1 MRMRKPVLHRIL
13 EDWPAK
19 VLSLAGAAGLFFF
32 FQLNKLEERPLS
44 VPLRVV
50 ASSQYLPASQYPRT
64 VRLVLR
70 GEPNAIFAILEND
83 LSATIDLS
91 GYSSPGTWR
100 VPVRVERSGSAVGI
114 DPLEI
119 SVEPSEVTIALESRV
134 VKELPLTPS
143 FQGYLEPGYELVGF
157 TLTPARVEAAG
168 PASLM
173 EGATEALTEAIELT
187 GRSENFTVRVRVRQ
201 YDSLVEYLSAASVEF
216 SAEVRKAIVY
226 KTFQDVPMSASGLD
240 DGLALRTPLP
250 FATVRVAAS
259 RGELEAYVPGPDA
272 LVADLSSVR
281 GPGVYTVAVVPRF
294 PEGFQVESWMP
305 MVVTLSVE
313 KKTDQARQEPLP

>member
-1 MRMRKPVLHRIL
+1 MRKRKHILNRLL

-44 VPLRVV
+44 VPLTVH
-50 ASSQYLPASQYPRT
+50 ASSQYMSASQYPRT

-70 GEPNAIFAILEND
+70 GEPNAIYAILEND
-83 LSATIDLS
+83 LSASIDLS

-100 VPVRVERSGSAVGI
+100 VPVRVERSGSAIGI

-119 SVEPSEVTIALESRV
+119 SVEPSEVTLALEARLI
-134 VKELPLTPS
+134 KELPITPS

-157 TLTPARVEAAG
+157 TLSPTRVEAAG

-173 EGATEALTEAIELT
+173 EATTEALTEAIELT
-187 GRSENFTVRVRVRQ
+187 GRSENFSVRVRLRQ
-201 YDSLVEYLSAASVEF
+201 VDSLVGYLSSSTVEF

-226 KTFQDVPMSASGLD
+226 KTFQDLPMGTTGLD

-259 RGELEAYVPGPDA
+259 RTELEAFVPGLDS
-272 LVADLSSVR
+272 LVADLSSVK

-313 KKTDQARQEPLP
+313 KKTDQSRPDAMP